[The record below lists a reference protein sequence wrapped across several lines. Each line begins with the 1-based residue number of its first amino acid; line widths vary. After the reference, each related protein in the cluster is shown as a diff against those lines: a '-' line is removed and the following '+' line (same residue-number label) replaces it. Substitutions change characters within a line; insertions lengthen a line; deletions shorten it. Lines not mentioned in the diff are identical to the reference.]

1 MVNRWFIQ
9 VFPRFFYIPSGPRVS
24 TVNSIRIIN
33 IYIYIYILP
42 SLKLTAKAPE
52 NRSFPIPKGK
62 AAYLPTIHFSGAFA
76 VSFREGIGG
85 ILPRMA
91 LSLYKRMIPAY
102 VFFLCVCVCDCV
114 CDRWWLEFIVYKLNI
129 LCNCF
134 CSTPSHLHWTIDEG
148 GVKQKC
154 YGVQTIYPIQRNH
167 PRTVTEN
174 WQVGF
179 WFPDSFGFDQ

>member
-1 MVNRWFIQ
+1 MVGVGGAMDDYIVNIPVNMWLIGDSSRYFQGFFTSQ
-9 VFPRFFYIPSGPRVS
+9 VALGFPPS
-24 TVNSIRIIN
+24 TVSESS
-33 IYIYIYILP
+33 IYIYILP

-114 CDRWWLEFIVYKLNI
+114 CDKW
-129 LCNCF
+129 
-134 CSTPSHLHWTIDEG
+134 
-148 GVKQKC
+148 
-154 YGVQTIYPIQRNH
+154 
-167 PRTVTEN
+167 
-174 WQVGF
+174 
-179 WFPDSFGFDQ
+179 